1 MGSGAN
7 KLRCDLRAAQNQ
19 KELADPVQFLLKQR
33 SFQVRRAS
41 ARSRAA
47 RPGWIRVK
55 ELPWKRAK
63 QIPTIKSSATPGR
76 RAEHCQSPSATSP
89 KPARWSDPH
98 RQTVANPDA
107 ALQTPGRGSGTHLKS
122 QSQWEP
128 EEAYKNP
135 HEPANSCTNITQ
147 PYKTL

>member
-19 KELADPVQFLLKQR
+19 KGLSEPVQFLLKQR
-33 SFQVRRAS
+33 SFQVRRACV
-41 ARSRAA
+41 RSRPA
-47 RPGWIRVK
+47 RPGLIRVK
-55 ELPWKRAK
+55 ELHWKRAK

-98 RQTVANPDA
+98 RQTDANPDA
-107 ALQTPGRGSGTHLKS
+107 GRQKPGRGSGNHLKS
-122 QSQWEP
+122 QD
-128 EEAYKNP
+128 
-135 HEPANSCTNITQ
+135 
-147 PYKTL
+147 